1 MFSRDQ
7 TFPCF
12 IDPLV
17 HEDVVALAEEIPSA
31 GIFPGDGFR
40 AAPED
45 AGTGLLTRDLPVP
58 ADIRDKRDYCELYD
72 ESPELGDRIRRHGW
86 IFSWQRLERSCPTG
100 KGGYP
105 DEESRDETAKPSCI
119 GLQRLP
125 DGVTRGSL
133 LTPATVPIISLR
145 GRGAGIPEQPVPRS
159 SHGGESGYTRSL
171 PDVVYGSSCHRHV
184 LRICHGIENGA

>member
-12 IDPLV
+12 IDPPLHDDIV
-17 HEDVVALAEEIPSA
+17 PLAEVISPP
-31 GIFPGDGFR
+31 GIFPGDRFR
-40 AAPED
+40 TAPEY
-45 AGTGLLTRDLPVP
+45 AGAGHWTRNPMV
-58 ADIRDKRDYCELYD
+58 AGDIREKRYD
-72 ESPELGDRIRRHGW
+72 RVLFDECPEVGDRILRHGW

-145 GRGAGIPEQPVPRS
+145 GRGAGIPEQPVPR
-159 SHGGESGYTRSL
+159 
-171 PDVVYGSSCHRHV
+171 
-184 LRICHGIENGA
+184 